1 MPTTLT
7 VGRCV
12 AVFISLGTFV
22 NLLVS
27 DVESAFVAP
36 DALVSAA
43 LAVGAALPAE
53 RAVPMLASAFGLAS
67 GVFTVAVF
75 SNFVR
80 DEVGVGV
87 LIPALISMVMT
98 VIFSWRIGLPAQ
110 SKALA
115 QRPATHSH
123 P

>member
-12 AVFISLGTFV
+12 AALISLGTLV
-22 NLLVS
+22 NLLLS

-36 DALVSAA
+36 DVLVSAA
-43 LAVGAALPAE
+43 LIAAAGLPAE
-53 RAVPMLASAFGLAS
+53 RAVPVLASAFGLAS

-87 LIPALISMVMT
+87 LIPALISLVMT
-98 VIFSWRIGLPAQ
+98 VIFAWRIGLPAQ
-110 SKALA
+110 SKALTR
-115 QRPATHSH
+115 RPVTHSH
-123 P
+123 S

>member
-12 AVFISLGTFV
+12 AVLISLGTFV

-36 DALVSAA
+36 DALVCAA
-43 LAVGAALPAE
+43 LVAAAGLPAE
-53 RAVPMLASAFGLAS
+53 RAVPVLASAFGLAS

-80 DEVGVGV
+80 DEVGVAV
-87 LIPALISMVMT
+87 LVPALISMVMT
-98 VIFSWRIGLPAQ
+98 VMFSWRIGLPAQ
-110 SKALA
+110 SQALT
-115 QRPATHSH
+115 QRTATHSH
-123 P
+123 S

>member
-12 AVFISLGTFV
+12 AALISLGTLV

-36 DALVSAA
+36 DVLVSAA
-43 LAVGAALPAE
+43 LVAAAGLSAE
-53 RAVPMLASAFGLAS
+53 RAVPVLASAFALAS

-87 LIPALISMVMT
+87 LIPALISLVMT

-110 SKALA
+110 SEALTR
-115 QRPATHSH
+115 QPVTHS
-123 P
+123 PS